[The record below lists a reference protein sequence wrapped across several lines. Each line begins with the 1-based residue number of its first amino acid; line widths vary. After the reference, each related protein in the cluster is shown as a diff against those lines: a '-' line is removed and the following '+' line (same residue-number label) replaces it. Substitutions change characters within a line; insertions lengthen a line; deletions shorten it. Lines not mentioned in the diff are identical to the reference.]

1 MKIRKRMTWVSIL
14 ISAALLFLLIRLA
27 EIQLFFTE
35 SFSKRNVNLI
45 QESVKQRTEE
55 VQISDGRGSFLDRNG
70 EHLSVSQKPAI
81 VLFPFLKK
89 QPWPIEEASDILNMS
104 EAELNEKLE
113 KAKKPV
119 ILTKNEEKTF
129 SKTALE
135 KINQL
140 KYPGI
145 YGVYIEETEKN
156 RLASHTIGM
165 TNQDPD
171 LLRSK
176 YPHKDGLSISTKI
189 GTFGME
195 RTFDEFLLPEQD
207 TKLLYHVDGL
217 GNPLFGMDVK
227 YTADANPFYPL
238 QIKTTIDK
246 QVQQSLEDVLNEH
259 KLQKGGAVLL
269 DIENSS
275 VLAIA
280 SKPDLN
286 MASQK
291 TRQNYMM
298 TPMYPGSVFK
308 TVIAAAAIENGLDHP
323 SKTFNCNL
331 NLYGEPGEDKG
342 KLNLADSFAESCNY
356 TFTNL
361 AGQLVEKNSSIIEDT
376 AQKLGLT
383 ERVGWEGKLYHQDHF
398 RQFYHEVTGSIWGDE
413 RDKKIKKAVA
423 QTAIGQKNVKLTPLE
438 IANMMATIARGGE
451 KKQVKVADQIE
462 YKNGTMMTTFKDQK
476 LSGEMIDSFT
486 AQKLQ
491 KLLRKVVTSDKGTGR
506 RFSDLPFDVAG
517 KSGTAQTGRQSKDK
531 KTLYHK
537 WFAGYFPAD
546 KPKYALA
553 VVHMDTPDGKAA
565 TNAAFYDIVKKVYE
579 IEKNQT

>member
-104 EAELNEKLE
+104 EAALNEKLE

-119 ILTKNEEKTF
+119 ILTKNEGKTF

-246 QVQQSLEDVLNEH
+246 QIQQSLEDILNEH

-291 TRQNYMM
+291 TRQNYML

-356 TFTNL
+356 AFTNL

-413 RDKKIKKAVA
+413 RDKRIKKAVA

-451 KKQVKVADQIE
+451 KKQVKVADEIE
-462 YKNGTMMTTFKDQK
+462 YKNGTLMTTFKDQK

-553 VVHMDTPDGKAA
+553 VVHMDTPGDKAA

>member
-1 MKIRKRMTWVSIL
+1 MKWQKRMKWVSII

-55 VQISDGRGSFLDRNG
+55 VRISDGRGSFLDRNG

-81 VLFPFLKK
+81 VLFPFLKN
-89 QPWPIEEASDILNMS
+89 QLWPAEEAAEILNMT
-104 EAELNEKLE
+104 EDELGSKLE
-113 KAKKPV
+113 HAKKPV
-119 ILTKNEEKTF
+119 ILTKREGASV

-135 KINQL
+135 KINKL
-140 KYPGI
+140 KYPGV

-156 RLASHTIGM
+156 RLASHTLGM

-171 LLRSK
+171 LLRRK
-176 YPHKDGLSISTKI
+176 YPDKEGLSISTKI

-227 YTADANPFYPL
+227 YTADANPFYPM
-238 QIKTTIDK
+238 QVKTTIDK
-246 QVQQSLEDVLNEH
+246 KVQQTMEDVLADH
-259 KLQKGGAVLL
+259 KLDKGGAVLL
-269 DIENSS
+269 DIETNG
-275 VLAIA
+275 VVAIA

-291 TRQNYMM
+291 TRQNYML
-298 TPMYPGSVFK
+298 TPVYPGSVFK
-308 TVIAAAAIENGLDHP
+308 TVIATAAIENGLDHP

-331 NLYGEPGEDKG
+331 NLYGEAGEDKG
-342 KLNLADSFAESCNY
+342 KLSLEDSFAESCNY

-361 AGQLVEKNSSIIEDT
+361 AGQLVEKNSSVIEDT
-376 AQKLGLT
+376 AAKLGLT
-383 ERVGWEGKLYHQDHF
+383 GRVGWEGKLYHEDEF
-398 RQFYHEVTGSIWGDE
+398 RQFYHETAGSIWGDE
-413 RDKKIKKAVA
+413 KDKKVKKAVA

-451 KKQVKVADQIE
+451 KKQVKIADQIE
-462 YKNGTMMTTFKDQK
+462 YKNGTLMTAFKDHE
-476 LSGEMIDSFT
+476 LPGEKIDQYT

-491 KLLRKVVTSDKGTGR
+491 KLLRKVVTSEKGTGR
-506 RFSDLPFDVAG
+506 RFSDLPYDVAG
-517 KSGTAQTGRQSKDK
+517 KSGTAQTGKTADDK

-546 KPKYALA
+546 KPKYALV
-553 VVHMDTPDGKAA
+553 VVHMDTPDSKAA
-565 TNAAFYDIVKKVYE
+565 TNAVFYDIVKKVYE

>member
-1 MKIRKRMTWVSIL
+1 MKLRKRMKWISIL
-14 ISAALLFLLIRLA
+14 MSAALLFLLIRLA

-35 SFSKRNVNLI
+35 SFSKWNVNLI

-55 VQISDGRGSFLDRNG
+55 VQISDGRGSFLDRSG
-70 EHLSVSQKPAI
+70 KPLSVSQKPAI

-89 QPWPIEEASDILNMS
+89 QSWPIEEAAAILHMS
-104 EAELNEKLE
+104 KEELNHSLD

-119 ILTKNEEKTF
+119 ILTKNDKGLF

-135 KINQL
+135 KINKL

-165 TNQDPD
+165 TNQDPE
-171 LLRSK
+171 LLRKK
-176 YPHKDGLSISTKI
+176 YPHKDSLSISTKI
-189 GTFGME
+189 GTFGLE

-238 QIKTTIDK
+238 QVKTTIDK
-246 QVQQSLEDVLNEH
+246 TIQQSLEEILDDHHL
-259 KLQKGGAVLL
+259 KKGGAVLL

-291 TRQNYMM
+291 TRHNYML

-331 NLYGEPGEDKG
+331 NLYGEPGDDKG
-342 KLNLADSFAESCNY
+342 RLNMEDGFAESCNY
-356 TFTNL
+356 TFTSL
-361 AGQLVEKNSSIIEDT
+361 ADQLIKKNGSIIEDT
-376 AQKLGLT
+376 AEKLGLT
-383 ERVGWEGKLYHQDHF
+383 GRVGWEGRLYHQRDF
-398 RQFYHEVTGSIWGDE
+398 KQFYHEVSGAIWGDE
-413 RDKKIKKAVA
+413 QDKKVKKAVA
-423 QTAIGQKNVKLTPLE
+423 QTAIGQKNVRLTPLE

-451 KKQVKVADQIE
+451 KKQVKIADEIE
-462 YKNGTMMTTFKDQK
+462 YKNGTLMASFKDQELPGK
-476 LSGEMIDSFT
+476 TIDHYT

-491 KLLRKVVTSDKGTGR
+491 KLLRKVVTSEKGTGR
-506 RFSDLPFDVAG
+506 RFSDLPYDVAG
-517 KSGTAQTGRQSKDK
+517 KSGTAQTDRTTKDH

-553 VVHMDTPDGKAA
+553 VVHMDTPEGKAA

>member
-81 VLFPFLKK
+81 VLFPFLIK

>member
-1 MKIRKRMTWVSIL
+1 MRIRKRMRWVSIL